1 MPRSIARSFRTM
13 CTIVAA
19 VVVAI
24 AALVITRPTPADAQ
38 MTTGGVAQMP
48 LRRCRALPNPASRPT
63 PVYGGDAVPGETDDS
78 YAARTGHHLPF
89 RSSQPAVE
97 SNESMPVW
105 GGDRASGESEV
116 SFGARTGRFTLRSP
130 SEVITLCPVSWPGRG
145 PFGW

>member
-24 AALVITRPTPADAQ
+24 AALVVTRPAPADAQ
-38 MTTGGVAQMP
+38 TTTGGVAQMP
-48 LRRCRALPNPASRPT
+48 LRRCRALANPAT
-63 PVYGGDAVPGETDDS
+63 PSSPAYGGDAVPGETDDS

-89 RSSQPAVE
+89 RSSLPAIE
-97 SNESMPVW
+97 SNESVW
-105 GGDRASGESEV
+105 GGDRARGEREFSY
-116 SFGARTGRFTLRSP
+116 GARTGRITLHSP
-130 SEVITLCPVSWPGRG
+130 SEVITLCPGRWPGRG